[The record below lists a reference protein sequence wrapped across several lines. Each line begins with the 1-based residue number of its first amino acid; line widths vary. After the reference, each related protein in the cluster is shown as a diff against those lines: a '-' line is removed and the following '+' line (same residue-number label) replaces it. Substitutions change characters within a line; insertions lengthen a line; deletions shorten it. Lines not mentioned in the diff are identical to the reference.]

1 MVGRLGG
8 GLGQQSWDLAQS
20 SRVGEAG
27 PSMKALGPEEGGA
40 GHNGKVAPTQV

>member
-1 MVGRLGG
+1 MGVWGDRVEN
-8 GLGQQSWDLAQS
+8 LAES

-27 PSMKALGPEEGGA
+27 PLMKALGPEEGGA